1 MKRNKEIK
9 NDALKALQGHWGWAI
24 LVCLVFNAIEC
35 LIVAPSA
42 FSSGIMSGMGTAFS
56 DPAAIATMM
65 GTNMLLSS
73 VSTLG
78 GIFGTNPLNLGLSNS
93 LKLFVKDSDLQTI
106 PNMFKMGFGGGRYWR
121 NVLGMFLVGLFTF
134 LWTLLFIIP
143 GIIKSYAYAMTPY
156 ILVDNPELSPNEARL
171 KSIEIMRGHKWKF
184 FGLQLSFIGWFLLCI
199 LSLGVGFIWL
209 IPYVRTSYA
218 AFYLNLKEELELKAA
233 PAAPAE

>member
-24 LVCLVFNAIEC
+24 LVCLVFNA
-35 LIVAPSA
+35 IVAPSA

-93 LKLFVKDSDLQTI
+93 LKLFVKDSDTQTI

-121 NVLGMFLVGLFTF
+121 NVLGMFLMGLFTF

-171 KSIEIMRGHKWKF
+171 KSIEIMRGHKWKY

-209 IPYVRTSYA
+209 MPYVRTSYA
-218 AFYLNLKEELELKAA
+218 AFYLNLKEEMELKAA
-233 PAAPAE
+233 PAVPAE

>member
-93 LKLFVKDSDLQTI
+93 LKLFVKDSDTQTI

-121 NVLGMFLVGLFTF
+121 NVLGMFLMGLFTF

-171 KSIEIMRGHKWKF
+171 KSIEIMRGHKWKY

-209 IPYVRTSYA
+209 MPYVRTSYA
-218 AFYLNLKEELELKAA
+218 AFYLNLKEEMELKAA
-233 PAAPAE
+233 PAVPAE

>member
-78 GIFGTNPLNLGLSNS
+78 GIFGTNPFNLGLSNS
-93 LKLFVKDSDLQTI
+93 LKLFVKDSDTQTI

-121 NVLGMFLVGLFTF
+121 NVLGMFLMGLFTF

-171 KSIEIMRGHKWKF
+171 KSIEIMRGHKWKY

-209 IPYVRTSYA
+209 MPYVRTSYA
-218 AFYLNLKEELELKAA
+218 AFYLNLKEEMELKAA
-233 PAAPAE
+233 PAVPEE